1 MWHNQLFGIMKM
13 FYSVLLQV
21 LGAGLA
27 ASILGAVAAH
37 IQLQFYIDYERVKK
51 ETGHP
56 GWKILGSVLAPAE
69 FYKSEAKL
77 IWRIRRI
84 GFISVVTFIILLL
97 IAGVLAERAG
107 FSIPIK

>member
-1 MWHNQLFGIMKM
+1 MKTV
-13 FYSVLLQV
+13 FSVLLQV

-37 IQLQFYIDYERVKK
+37 IQLQFCIDHERVKK

-69 FYKSEAKL
+69 FYKTETKL

-84 GFISVVTFIILLL
+84 GLISAATCIVLIM
-97 IAGVLAERAG
+97 IAGVVAQSLG